1 MSYQEFENTGRKNGN
16 KHIIAVIIASVI
28 ALSTAVG
35 VIFGYRK
42 FNSDPYWQLLHSANK
57 MKNAGSF
64 SFELK
69 TTQNISLDI
78 PVLSEQSFE
87 SETLY
92 KGDVEFDK
100 DGSELI
106 LRAQYN
112 DGSILLY
119 KDGGKWITAR
129 KGNEVDSDWT
139 LDDKEDNKE
148 KDKEDDIVYE
158 SEAETAMYSNPREV
172 LAIGC
177 FKGFKFF
184 TDAKNGYDFLTEYS
198 DLYLER
204 EEDRE
209 KISGDLKL
217 SKMLESAQKSDSSE
231 KNSAI
236 SAIMG
241 LFGGEYGS
249 ISSLDSMEITDGEIC
264 WNNIDNYPS
273 DVTLDCS
280 VTFDAAQI
288 LSEMAKDSPEL
299 QTIIGFLGGILEADA
314 QCDMNVDIRLFN
326 YESADVKTED
336 IEDIIS

>member
-16 KHIIAVIIASVI
+16 KRIIAVIIASVI
-28 ALSTAVG
+28 ALSAAVG

-57 MKNAGSF
+57 MKNSESF

-100 DGSELI
+100 DGSELL
-106 LRAQYN
+106 LRAQSD

-119 KDGGKWITAR
+119 KDGSKWITAH
-129 KGNEVDSDWT
+129 KGNEADSEWT
-139 LDDKEDNKE
+139 VDDKEDNKE
-148 KDKEDDIVYE
+148 NDKKDDIVFE
-158 SEAETAMYSNPREV
+158 SDAETAMYPSRREV
-172 LAIGC
+172 LAVGC

-184 TDAKNGYDFLTEYS
+184 ADAKKGYSFLTKYS
-198 DLYLER
+198 DLQLER
-204 EEDRE
+204 ADKNEH
-209 KISGDLKL
+209 ISGDIKL
-217 SKMLESAQKSDSSE
+217 SKMLEDLGKSDSDDE
-231 KNSAI
+231 NLAI
-236 SAIMG
+236 SAIMK
-241 LFGGEYGS
+241 LFVGEHSS
-249 ISSLDSMEITDGEIC
+249 IGLDSMEITDGEIY

-273 DVTLDCS
+273 DVSLDCS
-280 VTFDAAQI
+280 VTFDAAQV
-288 LSEMAKDSPEL
+288 LSEMAKDSSEL
-299 QTIIGFLGGILEADA
+299 QAVIGFLGGIIETDA
-314 QCDMNVDIRLFN
+314 KCSISTELSIFDYGNALV
-326 YESADVKTED
+326 ETED

>member
-1 MSYQEFENTGRKNGN
+1 MIYPGYADIRRK
-16 KHIIAVIIASVI
+16 KMKKRIIAGALAVIISAS
-28 ALSTAVG
+28 AAAGAV
-35 VIFGYRK
+35 FCYSK
-42 FNSDPYWQLLHSANK
+42 FNNDPYWQLLHSANK
-57 MKNAGSF
+57 MKNAESF

-106 LRAQYN
+106 LRAQSD

-119 KDGGKWITAR
+119 KDGGKWITAH
-129 KGNEVDSDWT
+129 KGNEADSEWT
-139 LDDKEDNKE
+139 VDDKEDNKE
-148 KDKEDDIVYE
+148 NDKKDDIVYE
-158 SEAETAMYSNPREV
+158 SDAETVMYPNHREV

-204 EEDRE
+204 AEDKE
-209 KISGDLKL
+209 QISGDLKL
-217 SKMLESAQKSDSSE
+217 SKMLESAQKSGSGE

-249 ISSLDSMEITDGEIC
+249 ISLNSMEITDGEIC
-264 WNNIDNYPS
+264 WENTNNYPS
-273 DVTLDCS
+273 ELSLDYS
-280 VTFDAAQI
+280 VTFDAAQV

-299 QTIIGFLGGILEADA
+299 QAVIDFLGDVIETDA
-314 QCDMNVDIRLFN
+314 NCSI
-326 YESADVKTED
+326 SAELSISDYGNAFVETED
-336 IEDIIS
+336 IEDLIS